1 MITKSVSILFGSHC
15 ARRKMRERKENGKR
29 ILGLASEVS
38 DPDRSVFLLKLR
50 MRGSL

>member
-1 MITKSVSILFGSHC
+1 MITESVGILFGSHC
-15 ARRKMRERKENGKR
+15 VRRKMRERKENGKR